1 MYQAL
6 KQAGKIGEIQLIGFD
21 ENDVT
26 LQAIKDGEC
35 IGTVVQNPYEYGYK
49 SVELLSKYLKGDK
62 GAIPESKFIDIPAR
76 MIVSQKTLGAAWLA
90 CWVTISSRCRRRAA
104 NFSSCAHQNPQVLP
118 CGAAVALWAV
128 GAKAFTMNCR
138 SSLV

>member
-1 MYQAL
+1 MCQRKAADAITANPGLKAMIGLFEYNPPAMYQAL

-76 MIVSQKTLGAAWLA
+76 MIVSQKTLDKLA
-90 CWVTISSRCRRRAA
+90 DADKKSAQEVEQFWTDLRAKKA
-104 NFSSCAHQNPQVLP
+104 N
-118 CGAAVALWAV
+118 
-128 GAKAFTMNCR
+128 
-138 SSLV
+138 